1 MDTKRKI
8 VPLNMV
14 GRTENGTVYFSA
26 DEITVVF
33 QFIGVNHFGFGQ
45 KKTLKHNRQSTVG
58 TPAHIKSY
66 YLAGL
71 SIQGVHQPTRMTI
84 LPIKCVSHPLR
95 RSAYRDRQLLDI
107 ACYL

>member
-14 GRTENGTVYFSA
+14 GRMENGTVYFSA

-58 TPAHIKSY
+58 TSAHIKSY
-66 YLAGL
+66 YLASF
-71 SIQGVHQPTRMTI
+71 SIQGTPT
-84 LPIKCVSHPLR
+84 
-95 RSAYRDRQLLDI
+95 SADDFFTYKNAQ
-107 ACYL
+107 